1 VHIDGVARQG
11 SDTQQRLRTSRSDLC
26 RACPS
31 QARREFAPTPSLI
44 LPILAAHHSLSSADF
59 ITNIAESSFRYTQG
73 WRHLER
79 CVRRDPALR
88 RDSWPTGYKGRPTA
102 CRASA
107 VQIRTVILWVMLATI
122 YSNSTRSLFSSNR
135 VSGGSTRILKIAIQ
149 GLAAE
154 FRPVLPKMPN
164 LDITDR
170 ATSRQPTAM
179 SHVFSRRFL
188 DYRAD

>member
-1 VHIDGVARQG
+1 VQPEPLPDPHIRDLYKIGMNHICFAVENIEAEVA
-11 SDTQQRLRTSRSDLC
+11 
-26 RACPS
+26 
-31 QARREFAPTPSLI
+31 
-44 LPILAAHHSLSSADF
+44 
-59 ITNIAESSFRYTQG
+59 
-73 WRHLER
+73 
-79 CVRRDPALR
+79 
-88 RDSWPTGYKGRPTA
+88 
-102 CRASA
+102 
-107 VQIRTVILWVMLATI
+107 
-122 YSNSTRSLFSSNR
+122 
-135 VSGGSTRILKIAIQ
+135 GGSTRILKIAIQ